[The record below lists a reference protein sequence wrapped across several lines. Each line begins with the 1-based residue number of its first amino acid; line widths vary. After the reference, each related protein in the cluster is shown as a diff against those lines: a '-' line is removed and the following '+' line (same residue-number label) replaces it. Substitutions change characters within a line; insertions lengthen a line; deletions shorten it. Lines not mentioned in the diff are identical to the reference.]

1 MLSQKENEERASHT
15 YDRTTGAVRPQKWA
29 EPAKKISATVLGR
42 SVTIIGDIASS
53 EDFTTDGKILGCVT
67 MPSACLTIG
76 PNGTLDSLGITARQV
91 VVSGIVHG
99 NIEAGEKVL
108 VHSNAELIGDVR
120 TPGIVI
126 EDGARF
132 KGAIDIQTTK
142 PNQTSPEA

>member
-1 MLSQKENEERASHT
+1 MG
-15 YDRTTGAVRPQKWA
+15 RT
-29 EPAKKISATVLGR
+29 AKKISATVLGR

-53 EDFTTDGKILGCVT
+53 EDFTTDGKIRGCVT